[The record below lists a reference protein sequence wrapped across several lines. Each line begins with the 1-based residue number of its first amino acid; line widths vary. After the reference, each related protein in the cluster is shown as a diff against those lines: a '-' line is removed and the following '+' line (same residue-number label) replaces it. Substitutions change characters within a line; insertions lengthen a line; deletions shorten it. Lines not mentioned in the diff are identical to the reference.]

1 MADERNF
8 LGKWICADMTVEDRL
23 APVFRRVFRIDN
35 DIESAVAFVCGLGLF
50 ELKVNGVLADDT
62 VLNPAQT
69 QYSSTV
75 LYREFDISSFLKN
88 GENEIVITVGH
99 SFYNE
104 TVATWKWQLAQWR
117 DVPKLLCDIEVLFA
131 DDTKLC
137 VSTDENWQ
145 VCTDG
150 VITANSIYYGETHDY
165 RNRANNWHAPLM
177 AVPPTGKLRKQTMEP
192 MRRINT
198 LIPEEITHIGNNSY
212 VIKSPEMVT
221 GWAKIRLPL
230 AEGQRITVTYGERLK
245 PDGSV
250 VHIGKGEERDGNW
263 YPLGYIQQD
272 TFISDGTER
281 DYEPVFSY
289 KGFRYIQIDSPVA
302 PKTQDIAIY
311 RVANDVEPTGEF
323 TCSESLVNELHV
335 LMRRTILNNLQ
346 GKPTDTPVWEKN
358 GWLGDLSCGLL
369 SMIYNFDMDEM
380 LRSFTTT
387 MADCHVEYGMLPP
400 FAPVV
405 ENNHPDNHPVW
416 NTVFVFTAEAILDYY
431 GQVDFVES
439 IYPVL
444 RDYALKQIEEI
455 KSRGWVWDQHTLS
468 DWLAP
473 IGGVATDEADPNS
486 SEGAEICATAFIYK
500 MLLSMNK
507 IAEEINEDGSDYI
520 TASKEILTAFNEK
533 FYDSEKGFYSTTFW
547 AQKGKR
553 TRYRQTSNLLP
564 IAFDMVPRGE
574 KDRVL
579 ESIVR
584 DIKAKGNHLDTGC
597 TGTRFVL
604 PVLFDNGQSELA
616 YTLLTQT
623 TYPSWGYWVEKG
635 FDSAWESWEET
646 TRSYD
651 HYFLGS
657 YEEALFTHLA
667 GIRDVKKG
675 FSEFTFA
682 PKFDCGLQKLQVKIK
697 TPKGDIACRWENCDG
712 VCEIELTVPAEIV
725 VHSKLK
731 LNKEKASDKV
741 NRYCI
746 RVRL

>member
-1 MADERNF
+1 MTDERSF
-8 LGKWICADMTVEDRL
+8 WGKWICAPMTVEDRL
-23 APVFRRVFRIDN
+23 APVFKRAFVIDKSV
-35 DIESAVAFVCGLGLF
+35 DKAQAFVCGLGLF
-50 ELKVNGVLADDT
+50 EMKVNGVVADDT
-62 VLNPAQT
+62 VLNPAHT

-75 LYREFDISSFLKN
+75 LYREFDIAHLLQK
-88 GENEIVITVGH
+88 GENEITITVGH

-117 DVPKLLCDIEVLFA
+117 DVPKLLCDIEICFK
-131 DDTKLC
+131 DNTKLC
-137 VSTDENWQ
+137 AFTDENWQ

-150 VITANSIYYGETHDY
+150 VITANSIYYGEAHDY
-165 RNRANNWHAPLM
+165 RNKVNNWQSPLL
-177 AVPPTGKLRKQTMEP
+177 VTPPTGRLQKQTMEP

-198 LIPEEITHIGNNSY
+198 LTPAEITPIGNNSY

-230 AEGQRITVTYGERLK
+230 SEGQSITVTYGERLK

-272 TFISDGTER
+272 TFISDGIER
-281 DYEPVFSY
+281 DFEPIFSY

-302 PKTQDIAIY
+302 PKIEDIVIY
-311 RVANDVEPTGEF
+311 RVANDVENIGEF
-323 TCSESLVNELHV
+323 TCSQPLVNELHA

-369 SMIYNFDMDEM
+369 SMIYNFGMDEM
-380 LRSFTTT
+380 LRSFTVT
-387 MADCHVEYGMLPP
+387 MADCHKEYGMVPP
-400 FAPVV
+400 FAPIVDS
-405 ENNHPDNHPVW
+405 NSNHPVW

-431 GQVDFVES
+431 GQVDFVRS
-439 IYPVL
+439 VYPTL

-455 KSRGWVWDQHTLS
+455 KSRGWVWDEHTLS
-468 DWLAP
+468 DWVAP

-486 SEGAEICATAFIYK
+486 SEGAEICATTFIYK
-500 MLLSMNK
+500 MLISMCR
-507 IAEEINEDGSDYI
+507 IAEQIGEDGSDYVS
-520 TASKEILTAFNEK
+520 ASDKILTAFNEK
-533 FYDSEKGFYSTTFW
+533 FYDKENGYYKTTFW
-547 AQKGKR
+547 VQRGGR

-564 IAFDMVPRGE
+564 LAFGMVPEGE
-574 KDRVL
+574 KDRVM
-579 ESIVR
+579 ESLVS
-584 DIKAKGNHLDTGC
+584 DIKEKGNHLDTGC

-604 PVLFDNGQSELA
+604 PVLFDNGQSQLA

-623 TYPSWGYWVEKG
+623 TYPSWGYWIEKG
-635 FDSAWESWEET
+635 FDSAWESWEDT

-657 YEEALFTHLA
+657 YDEALFTHLA

-675 FSEFTFA
+675 FSEFTFD
-682 PKFDCGLQKLQVKIK
+682 PKYDCGLEKLEVKIK
-697 TPKGDIACRWENCDG
+697 TPKGNIECRWESCDG
-712 VCEIELTVPAEIV
+712 ICKIELTVPREITVHTGLPLKNTNGKMYAEI
-725 VHSKLK
+725 KIK
-731 LNKEKASDKV
+731 
-741 NRYCI
+741 
-746 RVRL
+746 

>member
-1 MADERNF
+1 MAAEHKFN
-8 LGKWICADMTVEDRL
+8 GKWICADMTVEDRF
-23 APVFRRVFRIDN
+23 APVFRKVFTVN
-35 DIESAVAFVCGLGLF
+35 DEIESAEVFVCGLGLF

-62 VLNPAQT
+62 VLNPAHT

-75 LYREFDISSFLKN
+75 LYREFQIAPLLRK

-117 DVPKLLCDIEVLFA
+117 DVPKLLCDIEVLFV

-137 VSTDENWQ
+137 ISTNESWQ

-165 RNRANNWHAPLM
+165 RNKTDSWQAPLV
-177 AVPPTGKLRKQTMEP
+177 ATPPTGKLQKQTMEP

-198 LIPEEITHIGNNSY
+198 LTPAEITHIGNNSY

-230 AEGQRITVTYGERLK
+230 AEGQSITVTYGERVK

-250 VHIGKGEERDGNW
+250 VHIGKGEERDGTW

-272 TFISDGTER
+272 TFISDGAER

-302 PKTQDIAIY
+302 PEKEDIVIY
-311 RVANDVEPTGEF
+311 RVANDVENVGEF
-323 TCSESLVNELHV
+323 TCSEPLINELHA
-335 LMRRTILNNLQ
+335 LMCRSILNNLQ

-369 SMIYNFDMDEM
+369 SMVYNFNMGEF
-380 LRSFTTT
+380 LQSFTTT
-387 MADCHVEYGMLPP
+387 MADCHNEYGMLPP
-400 FAPVV
+400 FAPIV
-405 ENNHPDNHPVW
+405 EVNGKNHPVW

-431 GQVDFVES
+431 GQVDFVKS
-439 IYPVL
+439 IYPTL

-468 DWLAP
+468 DWVAP

-486 SEGAEICATAFIYK
+486 SEGAEICATTFIYK

-507 IAEEINEDGSDYI
+507 IAEEIGEDGIDYI
-520 TASKEILTAFNEK
+520 SASEKILVAFNEK
-533 FYDSEKGFYSTTFW
+533 FYDSENGYYSTTFW
-547 AQKGKR
+547 DQKGGR

-564 IAFDMVPRGE
+564 LAFDMVPESE
-574 KDRVL
+574 KGRVI
-579 ESIVR
+579 ESLVR
-584 DIKAKGNHLDTGC
+584 DIKEKGNHLDTGC
-597 TGTRFVL
+597 TGTRFLL

-635 FDSAWESWEET
+635 FDSAWESWEDT

-667 GIRDVKKG
+667 GIKYVKKG
-675 FSEFTFA
+675 FGEFTFD
-682 PKFDCGLQKLQVKIK
+682 PKYDCGLQNLKVKIK
-697 TPKGDIACRWENCDG
+697 TPKGNIECRWENCD
-712 VCEIELTVPAEIV
+712 CKCKIELTVPAGIT
-725 VHSKLK
+725 VHSKLELK
-731 LNKEKASDKV
+731 KDAASGDEIC
-741 NRYCI
+741 YCAE
-746 RVRL
+746 L